1 MNMQDLRIRVVP
13 VGMIRTN
20 CYVLFLPD
28 RSDCLVIDPGAEPE
42 KILQQTDGRHV
53 AAILFTHGHF
63 DHFGGAEDIM
73 EKSTRVYI
81 HEEDAP
87 MLLDAE
93 LNASLYLVEEGMSG
107 PKATNTVRDGDE
119 ITEAGLTLKVIH
131 TPGHTRGSVCYL
143 CGDILFTGDTVM
155 SMGVGRTDLPT
166 GSEEDLR
173 NSLNILRPYF
183 GKYRLLGG
191 HG

>member
-1 MNMQDLRIRVVP
+1 MQDLRIRVVP

-107 PKATNTVRDGDE
+107 PQATNTVRDGDE

>member
-1 MNMQDLRIRVVP
+1 MEQMTVRAVP

-20 CYVLFLPD
+20 CYILYLPG

-42 KILQQTDGRHV
+42 KILRQTDGRTV

-63 DHFGGAEDIM
+63 DHFGGADDILTP
-73 EKSTRVYI
+73 STRVFI
-81 HEEDAP
+81 HREDAP
-87 MLLDAE
+87 MLSDPV
-93 LNASLYLVEEGMSG
+93 LNASLVLVEEGMYG
-107 PKATNTVRDGDE
+107 PRATDLVEDGTE
-119 ITEAGLTLKVIH
+119 IHAAGLTLTVLH

-143 CGDILFTGDTVM
+143 CGDCLFSGDTVM

-166 GSEEDLR
+166 GSDEDMKA
-173 NSLNILRPYF
+173 SLMRLRPYF
-183 GKYRLLGG
+183 GKYHILGG

>member
-1 MNMQDLRIRVVP
+1 MTMQDLMIRVVP

-20 CYVLFLPD
+20 CYVLFLPG

-63 DHFGGAEDIM
+63 DHFGGAEGIM

-81 HEEDAP
+81 HQEDAP
-87 MLLDAE
+87 MLLDAV
-93 LNASLYLVEEGMSG
+93 LNASMYMIEEGMIG
-107 PKATNTVRDGDE
+107 PEATHLVHDGDE
-119 ITEAGLTLKVIH
+119 ITEAGITLQVIY
-131 TPGHTRGSVCYL
+131 TPGHTRGSVCFL
-143 CGDILFTGDTVM
+143 CGDVLFTGDTVM

>member
-1 MNMQDLRIRVVP
+1 MQDLMIRVVP

-20 CYVLFLPD
+20 CYVLFLPG

-63 DHFGGAEDIM
+63 DHFGGAEGIM

-87 MLLDAE
+87 MLLDAV
-93 LNASLYLVEEGMSG
+93 LNASMYMIEEGMIG
-107 PKATNTVRDGDE
+107 PEATHLVHDGDE
-119 ITEAGLTLKVIH
+119 ITEAGITLQVIH
-131 TPGHTRGSVCYL
+131 TPGHTRGSVCFL
-143 CGDILFTGDTVM
+143 CGDVLFTGDTVM